1 MNEYY
6 SPGARMLL
14 GITLGDAC
22 GAPFE
27 NLSFQDATKKLSL
40 VGISPGLY
48 TDDTQQALAIAEIM
62 ASGEEISPL
71 ILAKSFLNAYARDP
85 RSGYSRQTLQMLSSP
100 DPESFL
106 CSIPNHERSERK
118 TDGAAMRAPPLG
130 FFPDRKTV
138 IKSAMLSAS
147 ITHGHP
153 DAIAAT
159 VAIALI
165 AHERIYHDTPF
176 PELWNVIREE
186 IREMNPDVISW
197 CDRCAGLV
205 IPDREILLGEYAPYG
220 VPYTESRIFLGVVI
234 FLLTRFGDDPCTL
247 LKEAIQV
254 GGDTDTVAA
263 VVLGIALVR
272 GGEDSRIWDLVAG
285 IEDGPYGREYV
296 ISIGNSLSDRFSE
309 SLKIFQ

>member
-1 MNEYY
+1 
-6 SPGARMLL
+6 MLL
-14 GITLGDAC
+14 GIAIGDAC

-27 NLSFQDATKKLSL
+27 NLSFQDATNKLAS
-40 VGISPGLY
+40 VGLSPTRY
-48 TDDTQQALAIAEIM
+48 TDDTQQALAIAEMM
-62 ASGEEISPL
+62 ASGDEITPL
-71 ILAKSFLNAYARDP
+71 KLANSFLTAYARDP
-85 RSGYSRQTLQMLSSP
+85 RHGYSRQTLRMLLSP
-100 DPESFL
+100 DPTSFL
-106 CSIPNHERSERK
+106 TSIPDHEKSERK

-138 IKSAMLSAS
+138 IKSAVLSAS

-159 VAIALI
+159 VAIALF

-186 IREMNPDVISW
+186 IREISPDVISW

-234 FLLTRFGDDPCTL
+234 FLLAKYGNDPCTL
-247 LKEAIQV
+247 LKEAIQL

-263 VVLGIALVR
+263 VVLGIDLVR
-272 GGEDSRIWDLVAG
+272 GGEDSRIWDLVEG
-285 IEDGPYGREYV
+285 IEDGPYGRAYV
-296 ISIGNSLSDRFSE
+296 ISIGNSLSERFSQY
-309 SLKIFQ
+309 LK